1 MVITITIIIII
12 IIIIATI
19 IKGSYFILFSNLLLN
34 LSITSIY
41 LSLLEKC
48 PNAQFILVRI
58 FLYSH
63 WIQGNTDKK

>member
-1 MVITITIIIII
+1 MVITITIII

-19 IKGSYFILFSNLLLN
+19 IKGSYFILISNLLLN
-34 LSITSIY
+34 LSITSFY
-41 LSLLEKC
+41 LSLREKC

-63 WIQGNTDKK
+63 WIQENTDQK